1 MEAVVG
7 ELWEKHAEELMRFAT
22 TLVGPFDAE
31 DVLSSAFV
39 AAVSSSGWGEVRNQ
53 RAYLFRAVASHASKL
68 HRSRSAR
75 QRREL
80 LVAGAPS
87 STDVGEVEALSLLG
101 SLTVR
106 QRAVAWMAYW
116 LDATPA
122 EIAETL
128 SMSKRTVE
136 RELSAARRLLR
147 GALS

>member
-1 MEAVVG
+1 MDQSSG
-7 ELWEKHAEELMRFAT
+7 ELWEKHADELMRFAT

-31 DVLSSAFV
+31 DVLSAAFL
-39 AAVSSSGWGEVRNQ
+39 AAVSSAGWAEVRNQ
-53 RAYLFRAVASHASKL
+53 RAYLFRAVSSHAQKV

-75 QRREL
+75 ERREL
-80 LVAGAPS
+80 LVASIS
-87 STDVGEVEALSLLG
+87 SNEVADVEALSLLG

-106 QRAVAWMAYW
+106 QRAVAWMTYW
-116 LDATPA
+116 LDAPPA

-136 RELSAARRLLR
+136 RELNAARRRLR